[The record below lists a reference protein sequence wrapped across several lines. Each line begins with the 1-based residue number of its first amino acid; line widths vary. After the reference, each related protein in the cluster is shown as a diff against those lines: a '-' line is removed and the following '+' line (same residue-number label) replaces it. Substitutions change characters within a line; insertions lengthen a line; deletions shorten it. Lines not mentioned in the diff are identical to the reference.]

1 MVIYALTQDPNTL
14 TGAVARYLNALTERP
29 FGVRCWAGVMG
40 EIRENRETEAESH
53 GAESRE
59 RLRKQS
65 ELILYA
71 VLVLSFNTFVT
82 KLVFVFDAFIK

>member
-40 EIRENRETEAESH
+40 EREQRDR
-53 GAESRE
+53 SRE
-59 RLRKQS
+59 PWGGEQRTIAKAER
-65 ELILYA
+65 IDI
-71 VLVLSFNTFVT
+71 VCSFSSF
-82 KLVFVFDAFIK
+82 F